1 LNRIL
6 RKRRIMDGIQAWGRA
21 RDRMDANAGEGAKKL
36 GEQLLAEV
44 EVEDLSSVR
53 VDMETSRI
61 VRG

>member
-1 LNRIL
+1 
-6 RKRRIMDGIQAWGRA
+6 
-21 RDRMDANAGEGAKKL
+21 MDANAGEGAKKL